1 MKKPKM
7 FIEGKVAEV
16 IEDME
21 KSHIKIICHQKD
33 IIFSLEDIND
43 IQLGDHVEIKGKLK
57 IDKLTLNG
65 IDIHIK

>member
-21 KSHIKIICHQKD
+21 KSQIKIICHQKY
-33 IIFSLEDIND
+33 IIFSLEYIND

>member
-1 MKKPKM
+1 M

-21 KSHIKIICHQKD
+21 KSHIKIICHHKD
-33 IIFSLEDIND
+33 IMFSIEDMND

-57 IDKLTLNG
+57 IDKLILNR
-65 IDIHIK
+65 IEINIK